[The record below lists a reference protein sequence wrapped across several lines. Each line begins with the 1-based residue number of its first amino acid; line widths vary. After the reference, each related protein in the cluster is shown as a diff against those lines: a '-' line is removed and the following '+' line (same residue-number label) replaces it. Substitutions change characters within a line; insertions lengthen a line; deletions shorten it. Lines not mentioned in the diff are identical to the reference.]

1 MTTLRALGRL
11 RITQATR
18 LRESRSGLR
27 LLDSVAAA
35 AGVLAVRAGDAAHGI
50 LRERG
55 GDGAEAEEG
64 GKGKCE
70 REFHDPAPLVQG
82 IAGENGFAALRDKL
96 CFAHPTRK
104 SARNSKFEPLAP
116 RAAGILVYNSY
127 DDAQSSCDPA

>member
-1 MTTLRALGRL
+1 VTTLRALGRL

-18 LRESRSGLR
+18 LQSGLR

-64 GKGKCE
+64 GKGKGE

-82 IAGENGFAALRDKL
+82 IAWENGFAALRDKL
-96 CFAHPTRK
+96 CFAHPKRK
-104 SARNSKFEPLAP
+104 SARTASSNHLRQEL
-116 RAAGILVYNSY
+116 RAFLCIIHMTMHRVHAIRRKRV
-127 DDAQSSCDPA
+127 